1 MRRIRTLLAV
11 ATLAALLLPTLTH
24 AAGYSIYEQ
33 GAAALG
39 MAGAATASVND
50 ASAVFFNPAAMT
62 RLEGTRIYVGA
73 NALQPVTTFTG
84 QAPYPGSNYSTF
96 TGEALYPGADY
107 SADMVRQTFYTPTI
121 YATHSWAK
129 RWAVGA
135 GFNSPFGLG
144 VEWDPTTFDGSYL
157 VTKADLQGPNASLCL
172 AYAPNEKWSF
182 AAGGDVMWAKVVLKN
197 QAYADLTAYGLGVRQ
212 VADVDL
218 ESNFTPA
225 PGWNAAVLFTPQPE
239 WKMGAYY
246 RSKVVAHIDDGT
258 AKFTNVFAT
267 GNPLLARLDAG
278 LAAKFTA
285 QGVKTVLRFPAM
297 WSVGTAWS
305 PKPALTVEAD
315 FNVHEWSV
323 FSDLPIGFENSAT
336 TGPPDKMKVE
346 NYRDSWQ
353 IRTGAEYRR
362 GCLAYRAGYYFDK
375 SPAPLNAV
383 TPLLPDADRHG
394 VTLGLGWSLGTD
406 KRWTVDV
413 YELAI
418 FAAPRVGVALED
430 LPSPRNEFSGEYKT
444 FSNVVGFGVGYR
456 W

>member
-11 ATLAALLLPTLTH
+11 ATLAAILLPTLTH

-73 NALQPVTTFTG
+73 SALQPVTK
-84 QAPYPGSNYSTF
+84 F
-96 TGEALYPGADY
+96 TGEAGSYPGTAG
-107 SADMVRQTFYTPTI
+107 SADMVRQTFYPPTI
-121 YATHSWAK
+121 YATHSWK
-129 RWAVGA
+129 KGYAVGF

-157 VTKADLQGPNASLCL
+157 VTKADLKGLNTSLCL
-172 AYAPNEKWSF
+172 AYAPNDKWSF
-182 AAGGDVMWAKVVLKN
+182 AAGGNMMMAKVELKN
-197 QAYADLTAYGLGVRQ
+197 QAYKDLSAYGLGTRH
-212 VADVDL
+212 VADAELNSDY
-218 ESNFTPA
+218 TPA
-225 PGWNAAVLFTPQPE
+225 PGWNAAVLFTPTSE
-239 WKMGAYY
+239 WKLGAYY
-246 RSKVVAHIDDGT
+246 RSKVVVHVDDGT
-258 AKFTNVFAT
+258 AKFTNIPIGAPYGAVD
-267 GNPLLARLDAG
+267 DA
-278 LAAKFTA
+278 LAAALKD
-285 QGVKTVLRFPAM
+285 QSVSTVLRFPAM
-297 WSVGTAWS
+297 WSVGAAWT
-305 PKPALTVEAD
+305 PKPAWTVEAD
-315 FNVHEWSV
+315 FNLHEWEV
-323 FSDLPIGFENSAT
+323 FSDLPIDFELAAT
-336 TGPPDKMKVE
+336 PDKRKVE
-346 NYRDSWQ
+346 DYSNSWQ
-353 IRTGAEYRR
+353 ARTGAEYRR

-375 SPAPLNAV
+375 SPAPINAV

-430 LPSPRNEFSGEYKT
+430 LPAPHDTFTGEYKT
-444 FSNVVGFGVGYR
+444 FVNVVGFGIGYR